1 MFAEVFLY
9 VVPVQSS
16 LVLKTL
22 RYYTLI
28 WLMLECCWTV

>member
-1 MFAEVFLY
+1 MSMFAEVFLY

-28 WLMLECCWTV
+28 